1 MTGDHA
7 RARRPVRS
15 PLGRRAD
22 PPVLPSRDPH
32 ERGHLWAYLNWALGL
47 QRLGCEVVWLEQAPD
62 TPAEPREPVRAEL
75 FLRKDDAVGYWEGE
89 PEPR

>member
-1 MTGDHA
+1 MHLRVCLA
-7 RARRPVRS
+7 ASV
-15 PLGRRAD
+15 LGY
-22 PPVLPSRDPH
+22 
-32 ERGHLWAYLNWALGL
+32 ERGGGHLWAYLNWALGL
-47 QRLGCEVVWLEQAPD
+47 QRLGCEGVWLEQAPD